1 MPALDVDFRSALRRT
16 RRLLDDAGASLVQR
30 HVLALC
36 SGGIDSVVLVELLA
50 RLPRGAAPNSVRV
63 LWLDHGVRVSV
74 DAELAAAR
82 AVAER
87 HGFEV
92 TVERGAIDT
101 STHGVQAA
109 ARAWRYAVA
118 ARVAAEQGC
127 DVVVAGHTASDQ
139 LEGALLGLVA
149 VTGAGAP
156 RALPV
161 ARDLAPDVQ
170 LVRPLLGL
178 DRGAIVQLA
187 TAAGLTW
194 VEDPSNAD
202 PDAYL
207 RNGLRHRV
215 VPALL
220 ELAPGAGP
228 SLARAADRA
237 RTQQAALDAL
247 AEALLTAWG
256 ARTAPP
262 TLDVRLV
269 APLAPPARHALLAS
283 WLRSAGIGRA
293 LDSRAVRAVDD
304 LVLRTGSGR
313 LDLADHACVR
323 RDGYDVA
330 FCSTADT
337 GAPRP

>member
-74 DAELAAAR
+74 DAEFAAAR

-139 LEGALLGLVA
+139 LEGAL
-149 VTGAGAP
+149 
-156 RALPV
+156 
-161 ARDLAPDVQ
+161 
-170 LVRPLLGL
+170 
-178 DRGAIVQLA
+178 
-187 TAAGLTW
+187 
-194 VEDPSNAD
+194 
-202 PDAYL
+202 
-207 RNGLRHRV
+207 
-215 VPALL
+215 
-220 ELAPGAGP
+220 
-228 SLARAADRA
+228 
-237 RTQQAALDAL
+237 
-247 AEALLTAWG
+247 
-256 ARTAPP
+256 
-262 TLDVRLV
+262 
-269 APLAPPARHALLAS
+269 
-283 WLRSAGIGRA
+283 
-293 LDSRAVRAVDD
+293 
-304 LVLRTGSGR
+304 
-313 LDLADHACVR
+313 
-323 RDGYDVA
+323 
-330 FCSTADT
+330 
-337 GAPRP
+337 